1 MNSRAIGRKGE
12 LLFAERMSANG
23 YTVEDVSGNSDY
35 WALDIDFLITSPTS
49 GATKSFEVKYDTR
62 INKTGNLF
70 LETESINSKQ
80 WNYGGWYNHT
90 KADYLVY
97 GDAVTE
103 VFYVIPLLE
112 LKQRVAQLPP
122 RIAHCGAEST
132 GLLIS
137 LNDIKDIIKIV

>member
-1 MNSRAIGRKGE
+1 MCRIMNSRAIGRKGE

-70 LETESINSKQ
+70 LETESINSK
-80 WNYGGWYNHT
+80 
-90 KADYLVY
+90 
-97 GDAVTE
+97 
-103 VFYVIPLLE
+103 
-112 LKQRVAQLPP
+112 
-122 RIAHCGAEST
+122 
-132 GLLIS
+132 
-137 LNDIKDIIKIV
+137 